1 MQGEKKMASELERKE
16 KKLQKRKDLVK
27 NLLIIFLVVMLVL
40 TFFSGTI
47 QNWSLPEVAT
57 VYVQSGSISPQIR
70 GTGTI
75 KADDPYNVTATE
87 TRKVVSV
94 KVKVGDEVKK
104 GDVIY
109 ILDEADSTELETAKQ
124 ELQDLL
130 DAYNLALFDGTLTDD
145 LISRTRTGAFGNV
158 DEYQARLR
166 DVNDR
171 YNAAVAADAAVQ
183 AQIDYFNATAPAADV
198 SAQAA
203 AIAAATEQLSR
214 IDNDIA
220 NRTAAGAAMES
231 AMTTLSAMMQS
242 LDEAKTSSDSVKYP
256 SVNDDPAVQT
266 AQNALKT
273 YLEANGVGVGTP
285 ADADD
290 AARSYLVQLQM
301 DKAKTDADIAA
312 LNASKQGQNDI
323 VNQSNTAI
331 EQLTGYTEAQKAAK
345 LAELQAQKKQTE
357 AQMTAI
363 KAEQEQTLAGIKG
376 ELTMQSQLR
385 KLNAARE
392 KIEKMENKTI
402 GNQVEAPVDGT
413 ITELACAA
421 GESFEKDGTIAVI
434 QVAGKAMTLSF
445 SVTTKQAATLKVGDK
460 ADPQNSWYY
469 TDFKCTLTSIK
480 PDTTDPANMKLLT
493 FTVDSPEV
501 TAGESVSIKI
511 GQATKNYD
519 MTVPNSAIREDNNGK
534 FILIIETKSSPLRN
548 RYIARRVD
556 VDVVASDDTV
566 SAITAPL
573 EGYEYVITTSN
584 AAIKAGQEV
593 RLAEGNY

>member
-1 MQGEKKMASELERKE
+1 MASELEKKE
-16 KKLQKRKDLVK
+16 QKLQKRKDLIK

-109 ILDEADSTELETAKQ
+109 ILDEADSTELETAKN

-130 DAYNLALFDGTLTDD
+130 DAYNLALFDGSLTDD
-145 LISRTRTGAFGNV
+145 IISRTRNGAFGNI

-183 AQIDYFNATAPAADV
+183 AQIDYYNATAPSADT
-198 SAQAA
+198 SAQET
-203 AIAAATEQLSR
+203 AIANANAQLGR
-214 IDNDIA
+214 IDMDIA
-220 NRTAAGAAMES
+220 NKQAQIAATDGKITALNSMIEAVKNAATGADA
-231 AMTTLSAMMQS
+231 
-242 LDEAKTSSDSVKYP
+242 EAKKSLAEYLI
-256 SVNDDPAVQT
+256 AQGQT
-266 AQNALKT
+266 ANPD
-273 YLEANGVGVGTP
+273 GT
-285 ADADD
+285 DADTV
-290 AARSYLVQLQM
+290 ALSY
-301 DKAKTDADIAA
+301 KTDLEVSKAQLEADIAA
-312 LNASKQGQNDI
+312 LTASKQGQTNI
-323 VNQSNTAI
+323 VNQSTTEK

-357 AQMTAI
+357 AQMEAI

-376 ELTMQSQLR
+376 ELTMKGQLR
-385 KLNAARE
+385 KIDTAQE
-392 KIEKMENKTI
+392 KLDKMLDKTI

-434 QVAGKAMTLSF
+434 QVAGKAMTLSL

-469 TDFKCTLTSIK
+469 SDFKCVLSSIK
-480 PDTTDPANMKLLT
+480 PDTSDPANMKLLT

-556 VDVVASDDTV
+556 VDVVANDDTV

>member
-1 MQGEKKMASELERKE
+1 MASELEKKE
-16 KKLQKRKDLVK
+16 QKLQKRKDLIK

-109 ILDEADSTELETAKQ
+109 ILDEADSTELETAKN

-130 DAYNLALFDGTLTDD
+130 DAYNLALFDGSLTDD
-145 LISRTRTGAFGNV
+145 IISRTRNGAFGNI

-183 AQIDYFNATAPAADV
+183 AQIDYYNATAPSADT
-198 SAQAA
+198 SAQET
-203 AIAAATEQLSR
+203 AIANANAQLGR
-214 IDNDIA
+214 IDTDIA
-220 NRTAAGAAMES
+220 NKQAQIAATDGKITALNSMIEAVKNAGTGAD
-231 AMTTLSAMMQS
+231 T
-242 LDEAKTSSDSVKYP
+242 EAKKSLAEYLI
-256 SVNDDPAVQT
+256 AQGQT
-266 AQNALKT
+266 AKLD
-273 YLEANGVGVGTP
+273 GT
-285 ADADD
+285 DADTV
-290 AARSYLVQLQM
+290 ALSY
-301 DKAKTDADIAA
+301 KTDLEVSKAQLEADIAA
-312 LNASKQGQNDI
+312 LTASKQGQTNI
-323 VNQSNTAI
+323 VNQSTTEK

-357 AQMTAI
+357 AQMEAI

-376 ELTMQSQLR
+376 ELTMKGQLR
-385 KLNAARE
+385 KIDTAQE
-392 KIEKMENKTI
+392 KLDKMLDKTI

-434 QVAGKAMTLSF
+434 QVAGKAMTLSL

-469 TDFKCTLTSIK
+469 SDFKCVLSSIK
-480 PDTTDPANMKLLT
+480 PDTSDPANMKLLT

-556 VDVVASDDTV
+556 VDVVANDDTV